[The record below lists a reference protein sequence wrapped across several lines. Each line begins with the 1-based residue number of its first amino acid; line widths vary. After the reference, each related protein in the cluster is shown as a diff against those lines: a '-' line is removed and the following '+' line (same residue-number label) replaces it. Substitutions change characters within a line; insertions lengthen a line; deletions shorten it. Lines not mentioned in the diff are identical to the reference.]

1 MAAPVD
7 NLAHNLAHNLTAM
20 RRRRQLSQAKLAA
33 IAGIPRSTVTHM
45 ESGAG
50 NPSLANLARVA
61 GALQAS
67 MEDLLARPHDSVI
80 LLGAAQVPVKTAG
93 RAKVFKL
100 LPQRVGALELDRFE
114 LRPGGSL
121 PGAPHTKGTLEYLY
135 GLKGAV
141 QVLVGGETYRVGA
154 GDLLSFPADQ
164 PHSYRNAERSIAELL
179 SVVVP
184 IPLSR

>member
-20 RRRRQLSQAKLAA
+20 RKRRQLSQAKLAG

-67 MEDLLARPHDSVI
+67 LEDLLARPHDAVAHV
-80 LLGAAQVPVKTAG
+80 GADQVPVRSAG
-93 RAKVFKL
+93 GVKVFKL
-100 LPQRVGALELDRFE
+100 LPQRIGALELERFE
-114 LRPGGSL
+114 LRPGGTL
-121 PGAPHTKGTLEYLY
+121 PGPPHTKGTLEYLY

-141 QVLVGGETYRVGA
+141 QVLIAGETYRVGA

-164 PHSYRNAERSIAELL
+164 PHSYRNAERSIADVL
-179 SVVVP
+179 SLVLP
-184 IPLSR
+184 IPLSD